1 MKRENRERFSAQ
13 HMLQQYDELIACEKL
28 GYYNSCEMISVYIL
42 ERNTKYIYNFYTI
55 FVMEERLIVKE
66 ECENLTTRLLSISP
80 GFSMGIRRKVQ
91 KVEKI
96 RTIIQSLCENWESQF
111 VDIGEGCLQVG
122 KLEMVPKTFVPQNST
137 VEITMNKGLKNNFQ
151 NGSYILEFFDAE
163 ERVKNLF
170 SKKELRKIT
179 ETIFD
184 CIPIDLF
191 TLSDRIGNFIFQFPS
206 INTRVIYETDKEESV
221 LYYRVDVDKR
231 LGDENHFIL
240 QSELM
245 DDGNII
251 GFGVAECKKSESR
264 IPFQIG
270 DTSPVCRT
278 TLIDMDSHMI
288 LARQDTTFIKQINI
302 RMGCGMQYGEQRL
315 IFDTEGEIIDTVD
328 IIFEENIRVG
338 QSIIKNRKDRI
349 GKRQY
354 RQRVEKL
361 NNSREFRRY
370 GKMLE
375 RDRAI
380 KDIIALMNLGEGG
393 KVYLWDPYL
402 TLEDLLETW
411 YYTTTY
417 GMQLK
422 AITSSEI
429 ADKNKITVK
438 KWIEQQRDFISNR
451 SNHYGIRMEIRCQW
465 KGYGYHFHDRFLM
478 VIKKDEKPRVWSLG
492 TSINSLGKKH
502 HIIQSVEHP
511 QIIVDA
517 FEELWDELD
526 SEECLVWKR
535 G

>member
-1 MKRENRERFSAQ
+1 
-13 HMLQQYDELIACEKL
+13 MLQQYDELLACEKL
-28 GYYNSCEMISVYIL
+28 GYYNSCEMISVFIL
-42 ERNTKYIYNFYTI
+42 EKNTKHIYNFYTI
-55 FVMEERLIVKE
+55 FVMEERLTVKE
-66 ECENLTTRLLSISP
+66 RCNDLTTKLLSISQR
-80 GFSMGIRRKVQ
+80 FSMGIRCRVQ

-96 RTIIQSLCENWESQF
+96 RAIVQSLCERHESQS
-111 VDIGEGCLQVG
+111 VDIGDGTLQIG
-122 KLEMVPKTFVPQNST
+122 RLEMVPKTFIPQNST
-137 VEITMNKGLKNNFQ
+137 VEITMNKALKNNFQ

-163 ERVKNLF
+163 ERVKNIF
-170 SKKELRKIT
+170 NKQELRKIT
-179 ETIFD
+179 DDIFKWV
-184 CIPIDLF
+184 PIDLF
-191 TLSDRIGNFIFQFPS
+191 TLSDRIGNFVFQFPS
-206 INTRVIYETDKEESV
+206 INTRVTYETDKEKSV

-245 DDGNII
+245 DDDNII
-251 GFGVAECKKSESR
+251 GFGAAECKKSEPR
-264 IPFQIG
+264 ILFKMG
-270 DTSPVCRT
+270 NTSPVCRT

-288 LARQDTTFIKQINI
+288 LARQDTSLVKQINI
-302 RMGCGMQYGEQRL
+302 RMDFGMQYGEQRL
-315 IFDTEGEIIDTVD
+315 IFNTEGETIDAIDVVSGED
-328 IIFEENIRVG
+328 IRVD
-338 QSIIKNRKDRI
+338 QSIIRNREDRI

-361 NNSREFRRY
+361 YNSREFRRY

-380 KDIIALMNLGEGG
+380 KDIIALMNLGAGG

-411 YYTTTY
+411 YYTTAY
-417 GMQLK
+417 GMQLN

-429 ADKNKITVK
+429 ADKNRISVK
-438 KWIEQQRDFISNR
+438 EWIEQQRDFISDR

-465 KGYGYHFHDRFLM
+465 KEYGYHFHDRFLM
-478 VIKKDEKPRVWSLG
+478 VIKENEKPRVWSLG

-517 FEELWDELD
+517 FEELWYELD
-526 SEECLVWKR
+526 SKECLVWER

>member
-13 HMLQQYDELIACEKL
+13 HMLQQYDELLACEKL
-28 GYYNSCEMISVYIL
+28 GYYNSCEMISVFIL

-55 FVMEERLIVKE
+55 FVMEERLTVKE
-66 ECENLTTRLLSISP
+66 GCENLTTRLLSISP
-80 GFSMGIRRKVQ
+80 EFSMGIRREVQ

-96 RTIIQSLCENWESQF
+96 RTIIQSLCENWESRS
-111 VDIGEGCLQVG
+111 VDIGDGCLQIG
-122 KLEMVPKTFVPQNST
+122 RFEMVPKTFIPQNST
-137 VEITMNKGLKNNFQ
+137 MEITMNKVLKNNFQ

-179 ETIFD
+179 EVIFD

-206 INTRVIYETDKEESV
+206 INTRVTYETNEEENI

-251 GFGVAECKKSESR
+251 GFGMAECKKSESR

-270 DTSPVCRT
+270 NASPICRT
-278 TLIDMDSHMI
+278 TLIDMDSQLI
-288 LARQDTTFIKQINI
+288 LARQDTSFQIKANI
-302 RMGCGMQYGEQRL
+302 RMHFGMQYGEQRV
-315 IFDTEGEIIDTVD
+315 IFDEEGEIVDTIDVVSGED
-328 IIFEENIRVG
+328 IKVGRSIIRNREDR
-338 QSIIKNRKDRI
+338 IKNRK
-349 GKRQY
+349 Y

-361 NNSREFRRY
+361 YNSREFRRY
-370 GKMLE
+370 GKMQE
-375 RDRAI
+375 RDKAL
-380 KDIIALMNLGEGG
+380 KDIITLMNLGDGG

-402 TLEDLLETW
+402 TLKDLLETW

-422 AITSSEI
+422 AITSSDI
-429 ADKNKITVK
+429 ADKNGISVK
-438 KWIEQQRDFISNR
+438 EWIEQQRNFISDR
-451 SNHYGIRMEIRCQW
+451 SNHYGIRIEIRCQW
-465 KGYGYHFHDRFLM
+465 KEYGYRFHDRFLM
-478 VIKKDEKPRVWSLG
+478 VIREDEEPKVWSLG

-502 HIIQSVEHP
+502 HIIQNVEHP

-517 FEELWDELD
+517 FEELWDRLD